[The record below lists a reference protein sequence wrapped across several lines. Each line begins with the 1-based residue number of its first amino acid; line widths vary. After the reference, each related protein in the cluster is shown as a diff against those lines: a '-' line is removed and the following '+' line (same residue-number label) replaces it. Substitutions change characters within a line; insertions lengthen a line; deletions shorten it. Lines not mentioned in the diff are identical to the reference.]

1 MIYDY
6 KCNPVNS
13 MPKMFYFSLNP
24 NDSSIIQNGCL
35 VLENVFKLK
44 RGALLSLDQLE
55 NSIVFLDGFDEL
67 YIKLQETDCKDIND
81 FIKRVLQYAQENH
94 FKAVITSRKSC
105 VNTNDRRLFHKVP
118 IISLA
123 ELTKSQ
129 QENWIKK
136 YNALFENKY
145 DIDNLKIMYQ
155 NRRLSEL
162 IKIPILFQL
171 IVDNRVDLSIQNL
184 VGLYHDIFKKIVID
198 RGHIATINI
207 YANDVQEQLEQIAY
221 SIFHDTDK
229 YTFIEEK
236 ELKEQKPI
244 KLHAIISFYLY
255 NKTENESSSK
265 HVIEF
270 VHRSFY
276 QYFLAYYIYHALEM
290 MKKKKEIRAFLK
302 SLCYRRLDID
312 TLGFVEQIAEYEKKD
327 FKDEDIQI
335 VLEQI
340 ENMDTWCIFH
350 GSEDKDSLNDEL
362 KQPYMKQ
369 TIVLSNMLSVLC
381 YLKEGLGSFLD
392 ISEREKLI
400 ALLRLFE
407 TKGNFPY
414 IKISSHSCEAYLKG
428 AKLGETNLERADL
441 SRVDLRE
448 ANLRGAYLVGA
459 NLNKTDLSEANL
471 REAYLRGAD
480 LREANLIG
488 TNLFRTDLSGANL
501 GEANLGEAYLVGAD
515 LREAN
520 LKEADLIGA
529 YLRRANLIGANLNK
543 TNLSGANLKGAYL
556 VGADLREANLD
567 EVNLKGVDLKEAD
580 LRGAYLIGADSK
592 GIDLSGA
599 NLEGTKIN
607 KKDLEGLCL
616 DGVDLS
622 KAIIYE

>member
-1 MIYDY
+1 
-6 KCNPVNS
+6 
-13 MPKMFYFSLNP
+13 MFYFSLNP
-24 NDSSIIQNGCL
+24 NDSSIIQNSRL
-35 VLENVFKLK
+35 VLENVFQLK
-44 RGALLSLDQLE
+44 RGALLSLDQLKG
-55 NSIVFLDGFDEL
+55 SIVFLDGFDEL

-81 FIKRVLQYAQENH
+81 FIKRVLQYAQEND

-118 IISLA
+118 VISLA
-123 ELTKSQ
+123 ELTRTQ
-129 QENWIKK
+129 HENWIKK
-136 YNALFENKY
+136 YNTLFENKY
-145 DIDNLKIMYQ
+145 DINNLKIMYQ

-198 RGHIATINI
+198 RGHTATVNI

-236 ELKEQKPI
+236 ELKEEKPI

-276 QYFLAYYIYHALEM
+276 QYFLAYYIYHALET

-312 TLGFVEQIAEYEKKD
+312 TLGFIAQIVDYEKKN

-340 ENMDTWCIFH
+340 ENMDAWCVFD
-350 GSEDKDSLNDEL
+350 GSEDKDRLNDEL

-369 TIVLSNMLSVLC
+369 TIVLSNTLSVLC

-407 TKGNFPY
+407 TKGNFY
-414 IKISSHSCEAYLKG
+414 HIKINPHSSKAYLKG
-428 AKLGETNLERADL
+428 VKLSETNLKKADLRRAYLNNADL
-441 SRVDLRE
+441 SKAILNG
-448 ANLRGAYLVGA
+448 AILSGAYLRGADLRGAILIKACLRGVNLLRSDLSGAYLSGA
-459 NLNKTDLSEANL
+459 YLSGVNLRQTNLNKTDLSEADLSGASLIEVSLDKTNL
-471 REAYLRGAD
+471 RRTNLKGADLRGAD
-480 LREANLIG
+480 LRG
-488 TNLFRTDLSGANL
+488 
-501 GEANLGEAYLVGAD
+501 
-515 LREAN
+515 
-520 LKEADLIGA
+520 
-529 YLRRANLIGANLNK
+529 
-543 TNLSGANLKGAYL
+543 
-556 VGADLREANLD
+556 
-567 EVNLKGVDLKEAD
+567 AD
-580 LRGAYLIGADSK
+580 LRGADLRGAD
-592 GIDLSGA
+592 
-599 NLEGTKIN
+599 LEGAKIN
-607 KKDLEGLCL
+607 KKDLEGVCL

-622 KAIIYE
+622 KTIIYE